1 MWPSIAI
8 TDFGKWI
15 SKKCLSNK
23 VCLWG
28 CGVFCGYINDKWLEL
43 SEELSSNKGNAV
55 IFKKAVH
62 PMKSVS
68 FHLTCKKDVFL
79 WSILLFYTPTH
90 TLSSSCTQNKK
101 NMSQPL
107 RNNSD
112 FSCFVSPL
120 LVLQILQTE
129 STIRASRDR
138 TLGEV
143 RQDVQPVV
151 YLFLN
156 E

>member
-1 MWPSIAI
+1 M
-8 TDFGKWI
+8 FF
-15 SKKCLSNK
+15 
-23 VCLWG
+23 
-28 CGVFCGYINDKWLEL
+28 CGVFC
-43 SEELSSNKGNAV
+43 
-55 IFKKAVH
+55 
-62 PMKSVS
+62 S
-68 FHLTCKKDVFL
+68 FTHLHIHCPHHARK
-79 WSILLFYTPTH
+79 I
-90 TLSSSCTQNKK
+90 KK

-156 E
+156 EQKRLVSLSLQTSLSRFRVRQLYLWSRKHGRRRDCSLNDILCKYLVHARSLTATSFNIVDIKKINK